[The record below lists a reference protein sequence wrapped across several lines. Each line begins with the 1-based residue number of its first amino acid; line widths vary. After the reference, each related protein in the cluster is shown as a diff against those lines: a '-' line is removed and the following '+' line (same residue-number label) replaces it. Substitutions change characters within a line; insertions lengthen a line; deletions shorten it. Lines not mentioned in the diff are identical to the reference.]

1 MAGLRDHPTEARAT
15 EWGWS
20 RSSYPVQI
28 PLLSGLAGATLGS
41 GFRTGSLKVALPG
54 RAGGF
59 LPTLSS
65 RSPHSLQRPHWAAV
79 CVQASDAAERLGLPL
94 PLSRA
99 HSTSFSRFSL
109 SPDVSMLPTSPPGC
123 PLWLPW
129 SITPSTPFLSRPEA
143 RIPRLASILPKQE
156 GTREP
161 QAGETAPTVFQVPHQ
176 PPPPRG
182 SQCQWQWWTNT
193 PGPFTQ
199 SGGSQDNRWLVTLI
213 NVGGG
218 FLWLLKQL
226 GYSTSV
232 SHAAVFQPEE
242 GQE

>member
-1 MAGLRDHPTEARAT
+1 MAGLRDHPAEARAT

-65 RSPHSLQRPHWAAV
+65 RSPHSLQTPRWAAV

-109 SPDVSMLPTSPPGC
+109 SPDVSMLRTSPPGC

-129 SITPSTPFLSRPEA
+129 SIAHRHPFCPGQRPASPASRPSSPSRRA
-143 RIPRLASILPKQE
+143 RGSPGL
-156 GTREP
+156 GREP
-161 QAGETAPTVFQVPHQ
+161 PQCSRRRTSPHL
-176 PPPPRG
+176 RG
-182 SQCQWQWWTNT
+182 AVGVS
-193 PGPFTQ
+193 G
-199 SGGSQDNRWLVTLI
+199 SGGPTHL
-213 NVGGG
+213 G
-218 FLWLLKQL
+218 LLLSL
-226 GYSTSV
+226 G
-232 SHAAVFQPEE
+232 AARTID
-242 GQE
+242 GW